1 MKTWVLAPGAPSASA
16 DGTGASVADEALAS
30 LETYRLEAAGPDGLR
45 GSAYGVASVFTAE
58 ALRGNG
64 YAVALC
70 RLIQEKLR
78 QLDPNTLAVVLYSD
92 VGARIYERAGY
103 VCPEALP
110 VNHYLK
116 RHTDAGADARSAAAV
131 AGVEWLTRGSVGALA
146 DEAAKEMLR
155 SAPSHAFRIL
165 PTSAQLG
172 WALERE
178 VVTCE
183 QLGRA
188 VLPFAGAR
196 AGDSYMVVW
205 TADLAK
211 QGYLKVLLFKAGDE
225 ANTAAMVAA
234 AVSMAIQ
241 GTVYHGGVKLWGPG
255 SVLGQWPISK
265 QALAAAGVMY
275 EEKPRVGSL
284 PMLASA
290 VHSPVALAM
299 LRSAPSHAFRILPTS
314 AQLGWALE
322 REVVTC
328 EQLGRAVL
336 PFAGARAGDSYMVW
350 TADLAKQGYLK
361 VLLFRAGNEAN
372 TAAVVAAAVSMAIQ
386 GTVYDGGVKLWG
398 PGSVLGQ
405 WPVSKQALAAAGVM
419 YEEKL
424 RVGSLPM
431 LASIHPAVDPSA
443 WRCIPQLLWL

>member
-1 MKTWVLAPGAPSASA
+1 MKTWVLAPGAPTGSA
-16 DGTGASVADEALAS
+16 DRTGPSVADEALAS

-58 ALRGNG
+58 ALRGKG

-103 VCPEALP
+103 VCPEAQP
-110 VNHYLK
+110 VDHFLK
-116 RHTDAGADARSAAAV
+116 RHPDAGADARTAAAV

-146 DEAAKEMLR
+146 DEAAKE
-155 SAPSHAFRIL
+155 
-165 PTSAQLG
+165 
-172 WALERE
+172 
-178 VVTCE
+178 
-183 QLGRA
+183 
-188 VLPFAGAR
+188 
-196 AGDSYMVVW
+196 
-205 TADLAK
+205 
-211 QGYLKVLLFKAGDE
+211 
-225 ANTAAMVAA
+225 
-234 AVSMAIQ
+234 
-241 GTVYHGGVKLWGPG
+241 
-255 SVLGQWPISK
+255 
-265 QALAAAGVMY
+265 
-275 EEKPRVGSL
+275 
-284 PMLASA
+284 
-290 VHSPVALAM
+290 M